1 MKLEDWN
8 MAAGVLEDF
17 RTSHPDHQLHN
28 DATKQLAHIYREDG
42 QLARSAAEHE
52 RISAE
57 ASDVELSR
65 EALLTAGDLY
75 DEADAMADAVRV
87 YEQYVSDYPRPIDYA
102 METQKRLSEIYK
114 EWADYQRYNQTL
126 SAMVEF
132 DRDAGVDRTDR
143 SRYLAG
149 GAALVLA
156 EQTFQQFAAVELV
169 QPFEASLARKQSKM
183 DESLAALEN
192 LVSYEVSDITAA
204 ATYMIAETYREFGRS
219 LVESE
224 RPAGLSAA
232 EKSSYELVI
241 EEEAWP
247 FEEQAI
253 DVHEA
258 NFELL
263 AAGIY
268 NLWIQ
273 KSLDELSIL
282 MPGRYAK
289 NESSQGFLESIDFF
303 AYRMPVAPEIGVEG
317 EGVADAEN
325 PQPENK
331 ELIEIAVLAGIV
343 SSH

>member
-1 MKLEDWN
+1 
-8 MAAGVLEDF
+8 
-17 RTSHPDHQLHN
+17 
-28 DATKQLAHIYREDG
+28 
-42 QLARSAAEHE
+42 
-52 RISAE
+52 
-57 ASDVELSR
+57 
-65 EALLTAGDLY
+65 
-75 DEADAMADAVRV
+75 VRV
-87 YEQYVSDYPRPIDYA
+87 YEQYVNDYPRPIDYA

-132 DRDAGVDRTDR
+132 DREAGVDRTDR

-156 EQTFQQFAAVELV
+156 EQKYQQFAAIELV
-169 QPFEASLARKQSKM
+169 QPFEASLAQKQSKM

-204 ATYMIAETYREFGRS
+204 ATYMIAETYREFSRS
-219 LVESE
+219 LMDSE
-224 RPAGLSAA
+224 RPAGLSVA
-232 EKSSYELVI
+232 EMSAYELVI

-253 DVHEA
+253 EVHEA

-268 NLWIQ
+268 NPWIQ
-273 KSLDELSIL
+273 KSLDELAIL

-289 NESSQGFLESIDFF
+289 NESSQGFLESIDVF
-303 AYRMPVAPEIGVEG
+303 AYRMPVAPDLGVGGEGVEG
-317 EGVADAEN
+317 EGIADAEG
-325 PQPENK
+325 PQPEDK
-331 ELIEIAVLAGIV
+331 ELTEIAILTGIV
-343 SSH
+343 SSN